1 MTTCDHHLHA
11 GSSRQRHSLPYTDID
26 TDTLYNELRAS
37 IAAKQT
43 AIGIWCNQ
51 TFKAR
56 TGDAEYAIWLEQF
69 TLITNRY
76 DLDLIQEALTVI
88 IAHSSMIDYC
98 NIPTQLPVTKTALKI
113 IETHPNPDFEI
124 ITFDR
129 NDLSGDFYIPSIL
142 GIHEPS
148 STVLMGSVGD
158 FAMMAESDIQ
168 KLKHQMMA
176 AALVLP
182 DYLAQKN
189 ICKRTDTVE
198 LALIDIS
205 KMPNA
210 AVQHFWPLQNIDDL
224 LCVSGAAQA
233 VKDIRNILAHSTFTL
248 LQRMDQKNNAIAE
261 CIAPN
266 GQSETIKPTTVR
278 VEFLEFRPSV
288 TG

>member
-1 MTTCDHHLHA
+1 MLHDKL
-11 GSSRQRHSLPYTDID
+11 SL
-26 TDTLYNELRAS
+26 S

-51 TFKAR
+51 TYKPR
-56 TGDAEYAIWLEQF
+56 TSDAEYAIWLEQF

-76 DLDLIQEALTVI
+76 DLDLIQEALAI
-88 IAHSSMIDYC
+88 IIGHSAMGDYS
-98 NIPTQLPVTKTALKI
+98 NIPTQLPVTNAALEIIKTHTKS
-113 IETHPNPDFEI
+113 HFEI
-124 ITFDR
+124 ISFDK
-129 NDLSGDFYIPSIL
+129 NDASGDFYIPSIL

-158 FAMMAESDIQ
+158 FAMMPESDIQ
-168 KLKHQMMA
+168 KLKQQMMA

-189 ICKRTDTVE
+189 FCKRTDTVE
-198 LALIDIS
+198 LALVDIS
-205 KMPNA
+205 KTPNA
-210 AVQHFWPLQNIDDL
+210 AESQFWPLQNIDDL
-224 LCVSGAAQA
+224 LRVSGAAQA
-233 VKDIRNILAHSTFTL
+233 IHDIRNMLAHSTFTL

-288 TG
+288 AG

>member
-1 MTTCDHHLHA
+1 MTTCDNHLHA
-11 GSSRQRHSLPYTDID
+11 GSSLQRHSLPYADID

-51 TFKAR
+51 TYKAR
-56 TGDAEYAIWLEQF
+56 TGDAEYAIWLEQY

-76 DLDLIQEALTVI
+76 DLDLIQEALAVI
-88 IAHSSMIDYC
+88 IAHSAMIDYC
-98 NIPTQLPVTKTALKI
+98 NIPTQLPVTNTALKI
-113 IETHPNPDFEI
+113 IETHPNSDFEI
-124 ITFDR
+124 ISYDK

-148 STVLMGSVGD
+148 RTVLMGSVGD
-158 FAMMAESDIQ
+158 FAMMAKSDIQ
-168 KLKHQMMA
+168 ELKQQMMA

-182 DYLAQKN
+182 DYLAQAN
-189 ICKRTDTVE
+189 ICKCTDTVE

-205 KMPNA
+205 KTPNA
-210 AVQHFWPLQNIDDL
+210 AERQFWPLQNIDDL

-233 VKDIRNILAHSTFTL
+233 IHDIRNMLAHSTSAL
-248 LQRMDQKNNAIAE
+248 IKRMDQRESKVADYT
-261 CIAPN
+261 APT
-266 GQSETIKPTTVR
+266 GQSETIKPPTVR